1 MRSTRRWSR
10 KQRVLGQYRRF
21 CAGLCCVLA
30 LVWLLPG
37 MALAQ
42 TTATPTPAIQR
53 LNIQVMPEF
62 DDARVLVIVQG
73 RLAAN
78 VTLPQSLTFRLPQ
91 GAQVNQMA
99 IINMRDGSLTS
110 RPYEVT
116 NDPTD
121 SRWSL
126 ATYTIDSAHFFFE
139 YYFNP
144 LESNPEK
151 SFTFTVSSLQPVA
164 DLLLEVQ
171 QPRLAEAFA
180 TTPPTSAERL
190 DKYGLTL
197 YQLPV
202 GALGVGEETAVTIR
216 YTKSDPTPSVPR
228 SKTEPEVAATITN
241 ATIPL
246 WAVGAL
252 VTAVGGGIAG
262 FSWLRARPR
271 QPITTPSPGSGC
283 CPQCGAR
290 QRADSRYCHVCGA
303 NL

>member
-1 MRSTRRWSR
+1 MRYTGKWIS

-21 CAGLCCVLA
+21 CAGLCCVLG
-30 LVWLLPG
+30 LIWLLPNV
-37 MALAQ
+37 ALAQ
-42 TTATPTPAIQR
+42 TADTPTPTIQR

-62 DDARVLVIVQG
+62 DDARVLVVVQG
-73 RLAAN
+73 RLAAD
-78 VTLPQSLTFRLPQ
+78 VSLPQSLTLRIPQ

-99 IINMRDGSLTS
+99 VIDMGDGRPAA

-126 ATYTIDSAHFFFE
+126 ATYTVDSAHFFFE

-144 LESNPEK
+144 LGSNPEK

-171 QPRLAEAFA
+171 QPRLAEAF
-180 TTPPTSAERL
+180 TTNPPSSAERL
-190 DKYGLTL
+190 DKYSLTL

-202 GALGVGEETAVTIR
+202 GALDVGEETAVTIR

-228 SKTEPEVAATITN
+228 SKTEPEVAATITS

-252 VTAVGGGIAG
+252 AVAVGGGIAG

-271 QPITTPSPGSGC
+271 QPIIALAAGSSY

-290 QRADSRYCHVCGA
+290 QRVDSRYCHVCGA
-303 NL
+303 KL